1 MAYDANCILYGHSNE
16 TKIFGKAYELNIEEI
31 EKCSDDELIDI
42 YRKQAQA
49 FKEKTWTKERTKE
62 FFKCLLEEKS

>member
-1 MAYDANCILYGHSNE
+1 MKTTPQE
-16 TKIFGKAYELNIEEI
+16 TKYVGKAYDLKIEEK
-31 EKCSDDELIDI
+31 EKCSDDELKDI